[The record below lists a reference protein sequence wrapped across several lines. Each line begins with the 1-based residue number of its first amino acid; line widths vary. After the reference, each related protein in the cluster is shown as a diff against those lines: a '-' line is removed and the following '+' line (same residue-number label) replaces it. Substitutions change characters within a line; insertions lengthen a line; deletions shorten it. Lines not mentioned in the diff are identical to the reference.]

1 MGDPLSVS
9 MQLRVLTWNI
19 HKGIGGLDRR
29 YRLDRIVSVLRAIDP
44 DVALLQEVADHWPS
58 AGSCVQVEDLADQT
72 QLKHFAFSPEHRFKI
87 GGYGNAVLSKLPI
100 VDRTRIDLK
109 IGWRKQRSALMACIS
124 LPSAA
129 PHSQLF
135 VTSLHLGLAERER
148 REQLSRLFEIET
160 HHSPSAPSILGGD
173 FNDVFGTLEGR
184 FMTEHGYQRLVPR
197 KRSFPAILPVFCL
210 DALFGHQVCSRQ
222 TYIARCEGDQTAS
235 DHRPLVADVELK

>member
-1 MGDPLSVS
+1 

-29 YRLDRIVSVLRAIDP
+29 YRLDRVVAVLRAIDP
-44 DVALLQEVADHWPS
+44 DVALLQEVADNWPS
-58 AGSCVQVEDLADQT
+58 AGSCIQVEELAAQT
-72 QLKHFAFSPEHRFKI
+72 ELKHFAFSPEHRFKM

-109 IGWRKQRSALMACIS
+109 IGWRKQRSALQACIA
-124 LPSAA
+124 LPAPA
-129 PHSQLF
+129 PHTQLF

-148 REQLSRLFEIET
+148 REQLTRLFEVEA

-184 FMTEHGYQRLVPR
+184 FMAEHGYQRLVAR
-197 KRSFPAILPVFCL
+197 QRSFPAIFPVFCL
-210 DALFGHQVCSRQ
+210 DALFGHRVSLQRP
-222 TYIARCEGDQTAS
+222 YHERCENDQMAS
-235 DHRPLVADVELK
+235 DHRPLVVNVELK